1 MNSFFWTLAAAAFIL
16 SSVTFAGFWFFGRK
30 INNYS
35 IVDIVWSYSFL
46 FIVCFFVAFSDGWI
60 LRKILLLGMVGAW
73 SLRLGTFLFW
83 RIYKSHPAEDN
94 RYQNLRKKYAPK
106 VATNFFWFFQFQAW
120 SVVLLCF
127 MFLEISLNPLPEV
140 STLEKFGFCIWL
152 LAFVGEALADHQMTS
167 FRTDPKNKGQTCKVG
182 LWRYSRHPN
191 YFFESLI
198 WWGFFI
204 FALGTAGTFYTI
216 YSPLIILLLL
226 LKVTGIPPAEA
237 QSLKSRGEAYR
248 QYQRETSAFIP
259 WFPKI

>member
-1 MNSFFWTLAAAAFIL
+1 MNSSFWSLAAAALIL
-16 SSVTFAGFWFFGRK
+16 SSSAFAVFWAWGRK

-46 FIVCFFVAFSDGWI
+46 LLVAFFTAFSEGWI
-60 LRKILLLGMVGAW
+60 LRKLLLLCMVGAW

-83 RIYKSHPAEDN
+83 RIYKAHPAEDN
-94 RYQNLRKKYAPK
+94 RYQNLRKKYAPR
-106 VATNFFWFFQFQAW
+106 VASNFFWFFQYQAW
-120 SVVLLCF
+120 SVVILSL
-127 MFLEISLNPLPEV
+127 MFLEISLNA
-140 STLEKFGFCIWL
+140 STEISPLEKFGFGLWL
-152 LAFVGEALADHQMTS
+152 MAFIGEALSDHQMTL

-204 FALGTAGTFYTI
+204 FTLGTADTFYTV

-237 QSLKSRGEAYR
+237 QSLKSRGDAYR

-259 WFPKI
+259 WFPKK